1 MLNLLSIIS
10 NLIQKGVDK
19 QQAIQLCIAT
29 MPDSEKIMA
38 TAYYHKQLSGR

>member
-19 QQAIQLCIAT
+19 QQAIQLCIDT
-29 MPDSEKIMA
+29 LPDKEKTIA
-38 TAYYHKQLSGR
+38 AAYYHKQLAGR